1 MKLSEKITRQNFR
14 INIIIEYYQSSL
26 DFCAKLINM
35 VNLNMYRRGRV
46 AGKHNRTFQGN
57 SVKTFFK
64 PGNGRTVL

>member
-1 MKLSEKITRQNFR
+1 
-14 INIIIEYYQSSL
+14 
-26 DFCAKLINM
+26 
-35 VNLNMYRRGRV
+35 MYRRGRV